1 MRWKTKKLPADIQRD
16 SFLWFFISSSESWF
30 NSTMMYNF
38 KKTFFA
44 AFILLIPVLLHSQT
58 SADSSRVLKEVILKT
73 KPYQEVI
80 PVQSL
85 SGVLLENLSAH
96 NVADALRYFAGTQ
109 IKDYGG
115 VGGLKTVDVR
125 NMGTHHVGVF
135 YDGIQLGNAQNGV
148 TDLGKYSL
156 DDMESLTMYNGQKS
170 EIFQSA
176 KDFSAASTIYLRTK
190 RPVFSGSKK
199 SNFLVRYKT
208 MSIDYHDPFLRWEQ
222 KLSDHVSMSV
232 SSEFIKSNGQY
243 KFRYKRKNQ
252 DGSTAYDTT
261 ATRWNSDI
269 QALRF
274 ESGLYGKI
282 NNGSWDAKVYYY
294 DSERGAPGAIVENKF
309 KDGFR
314 QFDKNFFT
322 QAFLTKDVSD
332 KYKFQIRGKYA
343 YDYTHY
349 IARDTTQVLGEPVTE
364 GAQSDDSYYQQEV
377 YFSAVNMYSIL
388 ENWDVSLSTDF
399 QYNKLNATRRGI
411 QTQFSFPQRYT
422 ALFSLASSYRYE
434 GFKVLGSVVGTRVI
448 EEVRYNAK
456 PPNKTEFTPALFL
469 GYTPFKQYDFNVRA
483 FAKRI
488 FRMPTFND
496 LYYTM
501 IGSST
506 LRLEYMNQYD
516 VGFTYNLPFKES
528 FLDRLSIQADAYYTN
543 TKDKIVAA
551 PTGNLFRW
559 MMTNIGQVRG
569 KGIETVLNAA
579 AHIDQLNLTA
589 NLTYTYSESR
599 DFTKFVGLEISSY
612 GDQIPYTP
620 WHSGSVILNAGYKTW
635 NFNYSFIYVGKRY
648 NGNVN
653 NIKVNEVQPW
663 YTHDLALQK
672 SFLFS
677 QYKLNTAVEVNN
689 AFNQQ
694 YEVIYNYPMP
704 GRTFKF
710 IISIEL

>member
-1 MRWKTKKLPADIQRD
+1 MCNTKKTLLFLLTLFAPFLLYSQASPD
-16 SFLWFFISSSESWF
+16 SLRF
-30 NSTMMYNF
+30 
-38 KKTFFA
+38 
-44 AFILLIPVLLHSQT
+44 
-58 SADSSRVLKEVILKT
+58 LKEVILKA

-85 SGVLLENLSAH
+85 SGKMLENLASH
-96 NVADALRYFAGTQ
+96 NAADALRYFAGTQ

-115 VGGLKTVDVR
+115 LGGLKTVDVR

-156 DDMESLTMYNGQKS
+156 DDMESLTLYNGQKS

-176 KDFSAASTIYLRTK
+176 KDFAAASTIYLRTK
-190 RPVFSGSKK
+190 RPVFTGSKK
-199 SNFLVRYKT
+199 TNLLFRYKT
-208 MSIDYHDPFLRWEQ
+208 MSLNYNDPSFRWEQ
-222 KLSDHVSMSV
+222 QLSGKVSLSV
-232 SSEFIKSNGQY
+232 SSEYIKSNGKY
-243 KFRYKRKNQ
+243 KFRYKRNNQ
-252 DGSTAYDTT
+252 DGTVAYDTT
-261 ATRWNSDI
+261 ATRMNSDI
-269 QALRF
+269 EAFRF

-309 KDGFR
+309 SDGFR
-314 QFDKNFFT
+314 QYDKNFFT
-322 QAFLTKDVSD
+322 QASLVKDFTD
-332 KYKFQIRGKYA
+332 KYKFQARAKYA

-349 IARDTTQVLGEPVTE
+349 IARDTTNILGETVTE
-364 GAQSDDSYYQQEV
+364 GAQSDDSYYQQEY

-388 ENWDVSLSTDF
+388 PNWDVSLSTDF
-399 QYNKLNATRRGI
+399 QYNRLNATRKGI
-411 QTQFSFPQRYT
+411 QTQFSYPQRYT
-422 ALFSLASSYRYE
+422 ALFSLASSYRI
-434 GFKVLGSVVGTRVI
+434 GQLKALGSVVGTHVH

-456 PPNKTEFTPALFL
+456 APDKTEFTPALFL
-469 GYTPFKQYDFNVRA
+469 GYTPFKNYDFNLRA

-501 IGSST
+501 VGSST
-506 LRLEYMNQYD
+506 LRPEYMNQYD
-516 VGFTYNLPFKES
+516 IGFTYNFPVGKGFFDK
-528 FLDRLSIQADAYYTN
+528 FSIQADGYYTN

-559 MMTNIGQVRG
+559 MMTNIGQVKG
-569 KGIETVLNAA
+569 KGIESVVSMGTHFNT
-579 AHIDQLNLTA
+579 LNLAA
-589 NLTYTYSESR
+589 NLTYAYSQSQDYTR
-599 DFTKFVGLEISSY
+599 FGGLELSSY

-620 WHSGSVILNAGYKTW
+620 WHSGSGIFNAAYKSW

-653 NIKVNEVQPW
+653 NIKINEVQPW
-663 YTHDLALQK
+663 YTHDLAVQK
-672 SFLFS
+672 SFVFNK
-677 QYKLNTAVEVNN
+677 YKLKSALELNN
-689 AFNQQ
+689 ALNQH

-704 GRTFKF
+704 GRTLKI

>member
-1 MRWKTKKLPADIQRD
+1 
-16 SFLWFFISSSESWF
+16 
-30 NSTMMYNF
+30 MYNC
-38 KKTFFA
+38 KKTLFA
-44 AFILLIPVLLHSQT
+44 AFIVLIPFLLHSQAVT
-58 SADSSRVLKEVILKT
+58 DSSRVLKEVVLKG

-85 SGVLLENLSAH
+85 SGVLLENLSSH

-176 KDFSAASTIYLRTK
+176 KDFASASTIYLRTK
-190 RPVFSGSKK
+190 RPVFTGNKK
-199 SNFLVRYKT
+199 TNLLVRYKT
-208 MSIDYHDPFLRWEQ
+208 MSINYHDPSFRWEQ
-222 KLSDHVSMSV
+222 KLSDKVSLSV
-232 SSEFIKSNGQY
+232 SSEYIKSNGQY

-252 DGSTAYDTT
+252 DGSIAYDTT

-269 QALRF
+269 EAFRF

-282 NNGSWDAKVYYY
+282 NKGTWDAKVYYY

-314 QFDKNFFT
+314 QFDKNFFG
-322 QAFLTKDVSD
+322 QSSLTKDVSE
-332 KYKFQIRGKYA
+332 KYKFQLKGKFA

-349 IARDTTQVLGEPVTE
+349 IARDTTNVLGETVTE
-364 GAQSDDSYYQQEV
+364 GAQSDDSYYQQEA

-388 ENWDVSLSTDF
+388 PTWDVSLSADF

-422 ALFSLASSYRYE
+422 ALVSLATSYRYE
-434 GFKVLGSVVGTRVI
+434 GFKVLGNVLATRVI
-448 EEVRYNAK
+448 EEVKYNAK
-456 PPNKTEFTPALFL
+456 APNKTEFTPAIFL
-469 GYTPFKQYDFNVRA
+469 GYTPFKKYDFNLRA

-506 LRLEYMNQYD
+506 LRPEYMNQYD
-516 VGFTYNLPFKES
+516 VGFTYNFPVRES
-528 FLDRLSIQADAYYTN
+528 FFDRFSLQADAYYTN

-559 MMTNIGQVRG
+559 MMTNIGQVKG
-569 KGIETVLNAA
+569 KGIETVLNMGT
-579 AHIDQLNLTA
+579 HFDKLKLDA
-589 NLTYTYSESR
+589 NLTYTYSQSQ
-599 DFTKFVGLEISSY
+599 DFTKFVGLEMSSY

-620 WHSGSVILNAGYKTW
+620 WHSGSGILNANYESW

-663 YTHDLALQK
+663 YTHDLAIQK
-672 SFLFS
+672 SFVFKN
-677 QYKLNTAVEVNN
+677 YKLNGTIEVNN
-689 AFNQQ
+689 ALNQQ

-710 IISIEL
+710 IISFEL